1 MKFLIV
7 AGHEGTTGAVAGKLV
22 EEALTKTL
30 ADKVVKHLTDQGHQA
45 EEAAFNLFTYLEKYG
60 VTPYLLGFDYILEIH
75 FNATLGGSGTEIFV
89 AVGETRISVEKA
101 VMQRLKKWFR
111 LRDDKSPADGV
122 KENVPGYYILKALAG
137 KQEASLLEVA
147 FIDNP
152 AEMAIFLANQDDIA
166 KDIAYGLLEGFE
178 ESIKVVEPP
187 KPSGVTM
194 APAGK
199 LYRVGLGAFAVRE
212 NAEKVLADAK
222 AKGFNAYLT
231 LIDDPRRK

>member
-7 AGHEGTTGAVAGKLV
+7 AGHQGTTGAVSGKLV
-22 EEALTKTL
+22 EETLTKVL
-30 ADKVVKHLTDQGHQA
+30 ADKVVKHLTAQGHEA
-45 EEAAFNLFTYLEKYG
+45 EEANFNLFNYLEKYG
-60 VTPYLLGFDYILEIH
+60 VTADLLSYDYIMEIH
-75 FNATLGGSGTEIFV
+75 FNATIGGSGSEIFV
-89 AVGETRISVEKA
+89 AVGETKISVEKA
-101 VMQRLKKWFR
+101 VMQRLKNWFR

-152 AEMAIFLANQDDIA
+152 AEMEIFLKNQDAIA

-187 KPSGVTM
+187 KPSGLTM

-231 LIDDPRRK
+231 LIDDPRI

>member
-7 AGHEGTTGAVAGKLV
+7 AGHQGTTGAVSGKLV
-22 EEALTKTL
+22 EETLTKVL
-30 ADKVVKHLTDQGHQA
+30 ADKVVKNLTDQGHQA
-45 EEAAFNLFTYLEKYG
+45 EEAVFNLYEYLEKYG
-60 VTPYLLGFDYILEIH
+60 VTPDLREYDYILEIH
-75 FNATLGGSGTEIFV
+75 FNETPGGSGTEIFV
-89 AVGETRISVEKA
+89 AVGETKISVEKA
-101 VMQRLKKWFR
+101 VIQRLGKWFR
-111 LRDDKSPADGV
+111 LRDDKSPVDGV
-122 KENVPGYYILKALAG
+122 KEFDYSILKTLKG
-137 KQEASLLEVA
+137 KQEASLIEIA

-152 AEMAIFLANQDDIA
+152 AEMQIFMSNQDEIA

-212 NAEKVLADAK
+212 NALKLRDEAI
-222 AKGFNAYLT
+222 AKGFEAYLT
-231 LIDDPRRK
+231 LIDDPRRT

>member
-7 AGHEGTTGAVAGKLV
+7 AGHQGTTGAVSGKLV
-22 EEALTKTL
+22 EETLTKVL

-45 EEAAFNLFTYLEKYG
+45 EEAVFNLYEYLEKYG
-60 VTPYLLGFDYILEIH
+60 VTPDLREYDYILEIH
-75 FNATLGGSGTEIFV
+75 FNATPGGSGTEIFV
-89 AVGETRISVEKA
+89 ATGETKISVERA

-111 LRDDKSPADGV
+111 LRDDKSPVDGV
-122 KENVPGYYILKALAG
+122 KEADYYILKMLQG
-137 KQEASLLEVA
+137 KQEASLIEIA

-152 AEMAIFLANQDDIA
+152 AEMQIFMANQDEIA

-178 ESIKVVEPP
+178 ESIMVVEPP
-187 KPSGVTM
+187 KPSNVTM

-231 LIDDPRRK
+231 LIYDPRI

>member
-22 EEALTKTL
+22 EETLTKVL

-45 EEAAFNLFTYLEKYG
+45 EEAVFNLYEYLEKYG
-60 VTPYLLGFDYILEIH
+60 VTPDLLEYDYILEIH
-75 FNATLGGSGTEIFV
+75 FNATPGGSGTEIFV
-89 AVGETRISVEKA
+89 ATGETKISVEKA
-101 VMQRLKKWFR
+101 VIQRLGKWFR
-111 LRDDKSPADGV
+111 LRDDKSPVDGV
-122 KENVPGYYILKALAG
+122 KQSDYYILKMLKG
-137 KQEASLLEVA
+137 KQEASLIEIA

-152 AEMAIFLANQDDIA
+152 AEMQLFMANQDEIA

-178 ESIKVVEPP
+178 EAIKVVEPP
-187 KPSGVTM
+187 KPSGVTF

-199 LYRVGLGAFAVRE
+199 LYRVGLGSFAVRE
-212 NAEKVLADAK
+212 NALKLRDEAI
-222 AKGFNAYLT
+222 AKGFEAYLT

>member
-7 AGHEGTTGAVAGKLV
+7 AGHQGTTGAVSGKLV
-22 EEALTKTL
+22 EETLTKVL

-45 EEAAFNLFTYLEKYG
+45 EEAIFNLYEYLEKYG
-60 VTPYLLGFDYILEIH
+60 VTPDLLEYDYILEIH
-75 FNATLGGSGTEIFV
+75 FNETPGGSGTEIFV
-89 AVGETRISVEKA
+89 AVGETKISVEKA
-101 VMQRLKKWFR
+101 VIQRLGKWFR
-111 LRDDKSPADGV
+111 LRDDKSPVDGV
-122 KENVPGYYILKALAG
+122 KQSDYHILEMLKG
-137 KQEASLLEVA
+137 KQEASLIEIA

-152 AEMAIFLANQDDIA
+152 AEMQIFMSNQDEIA

-178 ESIKVVEPP
+178 EAIKVVEPP
-187 KPSGVTM
+187 KPSGFTL

-212 NAEKVLADAK
+212 NALKLRDEAI
-222 AKGFNAYLT
+222 AKGFEAYLT